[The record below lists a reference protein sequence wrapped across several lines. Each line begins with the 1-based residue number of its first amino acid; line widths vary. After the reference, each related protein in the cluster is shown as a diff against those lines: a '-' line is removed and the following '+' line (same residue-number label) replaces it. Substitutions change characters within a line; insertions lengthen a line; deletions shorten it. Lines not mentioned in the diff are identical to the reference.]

1 MLKETTDQPL
11 AIHTHLRGCLVIMES
26 VDRLLDADYLE
37 AQLLADPVAQAEYEE
52 SVGGGKILHRA
63 TFADL
68 EKNFLNYETVQ
79 WILISLLLILA
90 WGVGVILL
98 LYTPIRRYVMRQDFR
113 SRKLYVTSDAI
124 VYKVTRPVFL
134 PWLGVSKMEKCIFLP
149 LITDIVLEQGCLQ
162 SLFGLHSIRIE
173 TLGQGRPL
181 ADYNIHICGVTNPK
195 QFRKV
200 VLSAVTAA
208 GHDGSLSTN
217 SPYQEGTMILGLPR
231 LHSEGGIHSQSFT
244 SPRGRTETP
253 RQMSSSYHGNGLDSY
268 FSISGQQILKKLE
281 DVKNYV
287 KKIET
292 LIERQQG
299 QVSETLSDV

>member
-1 MLKETTDQPL
+1 
-11 AIHTHLRGCLVIMES
+11 MES
-26 VDRLLDADYLE
+26 VDRLSDADYLE
-37 AQLLADPVAQAEYEE
+37 AQLLVDPLAQAEYEE

-90 WGVGVILL
+90 WGVGVIML

-113 SRKLYVTSDAI
+113 SRKLYATSDAI

-181 ADYNIHICGVTNPK
+181 AADNIHICGLSNPK

-208 GHDGSLSTN
+208 GHDGPLSTN
-217 SPYQEGTMILGLPR
+217 SPYQEGTMILGLPT
-231 LHSEGGIHSQSFT
+231 LQSEGGIHSQLFT
-244 SPRGRTETP
+244 SPPRGRTETP
-253 RQMSSSYHGNGLDSY
+253 RQMLSSYQGSGLDSH

-299 QVSETLSDV
+299 QVSETLSDVSDINSQA